1 VTPTPEET
9 VTEAEA
15 RKRLEGV
22 QHIVV
27 LMMEN
32 RSFDQ
37 MLGFLSKHGR
47 VPGVE
52 GLKGGEVNYDEH
64 GNPYE
69 SFEWGEEETSF
80 HPPQDRSG
88 KILDPCHGPT
98 CVKEQLETFKGK
110 TPGGFVKNFMRRKDS
125 RGNRIEIPAQ
135 YRGLPMGYYSE
146 KHLPVYDLL
155 ARKYAVCDAWH
166 SSIPGDTW
174 PNRLY
179 AMAGEDGPK
188 VSQKRGFLHWLA
200 VAAKRKLIPGLGAI
214 SNAPVY
220 DVAAFTRQ
228 LRDEQWRWYSHD
240 PATLRGAD
248 STYRDF
254 HRLNRDNFAYFDRKR
269 MSVVTKALEGG
280 VVELHDSFL
289 DDAAKGQLRDVSW
302 IDPNF
307 IDLKV
312 LDPNSNDDHPPS
324 DVRAGQALVLETYQA
339 LVRSPTWKDTVL
351 VIVYDEHGGFYDHVQ
366 PPPVPSGDPG
376 KYLTLGVRVP
386 ALVVGPR
393 VQGGVCKHVFEH
405 TTLINTILRRFAADP
420 EEAIGRM
427 PLRVRRAAHLGMLL
441 EAEPRPEVC
450 AADRLEADIAEV
462 RKQLD
467 EWRQQARERR
477 RANDGEP
484 SDEPDGGAGQKQELL
499 DWQEQFLGFA
509 LTMRDQGLP
518 PGQP

>member
-1 VTPTPEET
+1 MRTIDSPADPKESLN
-9 VTEAEA
+9 
-15 RKRLEGV
+15 RLREV
-22 QHIVV
+22 KHIVV

-37 MLGFLSKHGR
+37 MLGFLSKHNR

-64 GNPYE
+64 GEKHE

-88 KILDPCHGPT
+88 KILDPCHGPG
-98 CVKEQLETFKGK
+98 CVKEQLETVNGIA
-110 TPGGFVKNFMRRKDS
+110 PGGFVKNFMRRKTAK
-125 RGNRIEIPAQ
+125 GELIEIPPQ
-135 YRGLPMGYYSE
+135 YWRLPMGYYSE

-155 ARKYAVCDAWH
+155 ARSYSVCDAWH

-179 AMAGEDGPK
+179 AMAGEEGLRVTERP
-188 VSQKRGFLHWLA
+188 GFLQRLLKRLKA
-200 VAAKRKLIPGLGAI
+200 VPGLGAI
-214 SNAPVY
+214 SNAPIY
-220 DVAAFTRQ
+220 DVDAFTQQ

-254 HRLNRDNFAYFDRKR
+254 HNLNRDNFAYFDRKR
-269 MSVVTKALEGG
+269 MSVVTKALEGT

-289 DDAAKGQLRDVSW
+289 DDAAKGELRDVSW

-312 LDPNSNDDHPPS
+312 LDTNSNDDHPPS
-324 DVRAGQALVLETYQA
+324 DVRAGQALVLETYEA
-339 LVRSPTWKDTVL
+339 LVKSPTWTDTIL
-351 VIVYDEHGGFYDHVQ
+351 VVVYDEHGGFYDHVK
-366 PPPVPSGDPG
+366 PPPAPTGDPG
-376 KYLTLGVRVP
+376 RYKTLGVRVP

-393 VQGGVCKHVFEH
+393 VKKGVCKQVFEH
-405 TTLINTILRRFAADP
+405 TTLISTILRQFAADP
-420 EEAIGRM
+420 EAAIAKM
-427 PLRVRRAAHLGMLL
+427 PRRVHRAPHLGMLL
-441 EAEPRPEVC
+441 EDEPRPEAC
-450 AADRLEADIAEV
+450 DRDRLLGEIREV
-462 RKQLD
+462 RQQLE
-467 EWRQQARERR
+467 EWRHTARERR
-477 RANDGEP
+477 RANKGEP
-484 SDEPDGGAGQKQELL
+484 SKDPDGGAGQKQELL

-509 LTMRDQGLP
+509 LAMRDAGLP